1 MPEHDPPPR
10 RRATA
15 LRYEPGRQAP
25 EVVATGAGLVADRIL
40 AAAREA
46 GVPVRHDPALTEALA
61 ALDLGD
67 EVPPALW
74 AMETVALAPHQASAT
89 VETRRAM
96 ADLVLRN
103 LEAQFAGR
111 EPPTAVA

>member
-1 MPEHDPPPR
+1 MPEPDQPAR

-15 LRYEPGRQAP
+15 LRYEQGQSAP
-25 EVVATGAGLVADRIL
+25 EVVAMGAGLLADRIL

-46 GVPVRHDPALTEALA
+46 GVPVRHDPALAEALA

-74 AMETVALAPHQASAT
+74 
-89 VETRRAM
+89 
-96 ADLVLRN
+96 
-103 LEAQFAGR
+103 
-111 EPPTAVA
+111 TAVAETLAWAYRLDATAARGRQ

>member
-1 MPEHDPPPR
+1 MPESTPPQPPR

-15 LRYEPGRQAP
+15 LRYEHGQSAP

-74 AMETVALAPHQASAT
+74 
-89 VETRRAM
+89 
-96 ADLVLRN
+96 
-103 LEAQFAGR
+103 
-111 EPPTAVA
+111 TAVAETLAWAYRLDATSPGRRS